1 MGFLELLDET
11 GIPYSLVSEQDSE
24 EERKEA
30 HKKAMKK
37 YQQSEKG
44 KTTQAKAM
52 KKYRQSEKG
61 KENTKK
67 ANKKWTQTEN
77 GKIYYRNLAREKRK
91 KRCLFTQRVKLRYG
105 CSECGYKK
113 CATSLHFDHID
124 PTTKKNV
131 VSKLVKQSMKQL
143 KNEMRKCRILCA
155 NCHGEHTEEQR
166 KERVFV

>member
-44 KTTQAKAM
+44 KEAM
-52 KKYRQSEKG
+52 KKYQQSEKG
-61 KENTKK
+61 KETIKK
-67 ANKKWTQTEN
+67 AKKKWSQTEN
-77 GKIYYRNLAREKRK
+77 GKIYYRNLARRKRK

-166 KERVFV
+166 KEGVFV

>member
-24 EERKEA
+24 EERKKA

-44 KTTQAKAM
+44 KEAM
-52 KKYRQSEKG
+52 KKYQQSEKG
-61 KENTKK
+61 KETIKK
-67 ANKKWTQTEN
+67 TRKFWNRTEN
-77 GKIYYRNLAREKRK
+77 GKIYQRNAERRRRK
-91 KRCLFTQRVKLRYG
+91 KNSLFMQRVKLRYG

-113 CATSLHFDHID
+113 CVSSLHFDHIN
-124 PTTKKNV
+124 PTTKTDM
-131 VSKLVKQSMKQL
+131 VSRLVKKSMERL

-155 NCHGEHTEEQR
+155 NCHGEHTEQQR
-166 KERVFV
+166 KEGVFV

>member
-1 MGFLELLDET
+1 MLDLF
-11 GIPYSLVSEQDSE
+11 GGRLVTVEESE
-24 EERKEA
+24 EKRKEA
-30 HKKAMKK
+30 KKKYMKK

-44 KTTQAKAM
+44 KETI
-52 KKYRQSEKG
+52 
-61 KENTKK
+61 KK
-67 ANKKWTQTEN
+67 ARKKWNQTEN
-77 GKIYYRNLAREKRK
+77 GKIYQRNLARRKRN
-91 KRCLFTQRVKLRYG
+91 KRSLFTQRVKLRYG

-155 NCHGEHTEEQR
+155 NCHGEHTEQQR
-166 KERVFV
+166 KEGVFV

>member
-1 MGFLELLDET
+1 MLDLF
-11 GIPYSLVSEQDSE
+11 GGRLVTVEESE
-24 EERKEA
+24 EKRKEA
-30 HKKAMKK
+30 KKKYMKK

-44 KTTQAKAM
+44 KETI
-52 KKYRQSEKG
+52 
-61 KENTKK
+61 KK
-67 ANKKWTQTEN
+67 ARKKWNQTEN
-77 GKIYYRNLAREKRK
+77 GKIYQRNLARRKRN
-91 KRCLFTQRVKLRYG
+91 KRSLFTRRVKLRYG

-155 NCHGEHTEEQR
+155 NCHGEHTEQQR
-166 KERVFV
+166 KEGVFV